1 MKPSSG
7 ICCSCDALVAGSVR
21 GAHAAKHVTKDN
33 PAFDNSHGL
42 AAGAPPTPSATGAS
56 QLHDHA
62 AELKR
67 GAWTNLIAL
76 LASNFRGIFT
86 FLVARL
92 LGPAALGI
100 FSVAWATTDLVSKVG
115 IFGLDDTIITFI
127 ARAEAAGDRARS
139 RALFRLAVFLGVLQC
154 AVLAGI
160 SIMAVRLFGHRLG
173 LDPQMAA
180 ALSVMFCAMPG
191 VALYRINT
199 AASRGMKVMRHD
211 IFSRGLTE
219 TIVTTLAF
227 LGALWLGLKTFAPE
241 IAVIV
246 GMGASGVVA
255 LILAAALFRS
265 APPRPDTFSYRAE
278 SRRLL
283 AYAAPISAYDL
294 LNSVI
299 VRLDIIM
306 LGCFVGSAPGV
317 TLTTLGI
324 YGAAVEVAGGLR
336 KINQAFNPI
345 FAPIVAGLTADGGDQ
360 AHAATAFSRV
370 SQWMLW
376 ILLPLVAV
384 MILAGSVI
392 LGIYGPAFRQ
402 GGMWLGI
409 VAIACA
415 TNAFVSLAETVIMV
429 QKPRLNLLN
438 SIITCAIALTANL
451 WLISRFGVTGAAF
464 GILLP
469 YVLQGIL
476 RYRALRMVFHWR
488 NPWGDIGH
496 PLIAALLA
504 TVPALAC
511 RMLID
516 NSAGQV
522 MASGVFLFV
531 YGGAWLYH
539 RRSATQG

>member
-1 MKPSSG
+1 MT
-7 ICCSCDALVAGSVR
+7 AGETMLRPIPPPGVLER
-21 GAHAAKHVTKDN
+21 GAPV
-33 PAFDNSHGL
+33 
-42 AAGAPPTPSATGAS
+42 
-56 QLHDHA
+56 DHE

-100 FSVAWATTDLVSKVG
+100 FSVAWATTDLVSKIG

-139 RALFRLAVFLGVLQC
+139 RALFRLAVFLGVIQC
-154 AVLAGI
+154 AILAGI
-160 SIMAVRLFGHRLG
+160 SITAVRLFGHRLG

-180 ALSVMFCAMPG
+180 ALSVMLCAMPC

-199 AASRGMKVMRHD
+199 AVSRGMKVMRHD

-227 LGALWLGLKTFAPE
+227 LAALWLGLETFAPE

-246 GMGASGVVA
+246 GMGASGIIA
-255 LILAAALFRS
+255 LFLAASLFRS
-265 APPRPDTFSYRAE
+265 APPRPETLSYRAE

-294 LNSVI
+294 LNAVI
-299 VRLDIIM
+299 VRLDVVM

-336 KINQAFNPI
+336 KVNQAFNPI
-345 FAPIVAGLTADGGDQ
+345 FAPIVAGLTVEGDQ
-360 AHAATAFSRV
+360 ERAATAFSRV

-384 MILAGSVI
+384 MVFAGSVI

-409 VAIACA
+409 VALACA

-438 SIITCAIALTANL
+438 SLITCAVALTANL

-476 RYRALRMVFHWR
+476 RYRALRMVFRWR

-496 PLIAALLA
+496 PLIAAFIA
-504 TVPALAC
+504 TVPAVAC
-511 RMLID
+511 WGTID
-516 NSAGQV
+516 GAAGQLV
-522 MASGVFLFV
+522 ASGVFLFV

>member
-1 MKPSSG
+1 MTAAKAMLRPITPPG
-7 ICCSCDALVAGSVR
+7 DLER
-21 GAHAAKHVTKDN
+21 GARVDHEAA
-33 PAFDNSHGL
+33 
-42 AAGAPPTPSATGAS
+42 
-56 QLHDHA
+56 
-62 AELKR
+62 LKC
-67 GAWTNLIAL
+67 GAWTNLVAL
-76 LASNFRGIFT
+76 LASNFRGVFT

-100 FSVAWATTDLVSKVG
+100 FSVAWATTDLVSKIG

-154 AVLAGI
+154 AVLAAI
-160 SIMAVRLFGHRLG
+160 SITIVRLFGQRLG
-173 LDPQMAA
+173 LDPQMVA
-180 ALSVMFCAMPG
+180 ALSVMLCAMP
-191 VALYRINT
+191 VIALYRINT
-199 AASRGMKVMRHD
+199 AVSRGMKVMRHD
-211 IFSRGLTE
+211 IFSRGITE
-219 TIVTTLAF
+219 TTVTTLAF
-227 LGALWLGLKTFAPE
+227 LVALWFGLKTFAPE
-241 IAVIV
+241 IAVIA
-246 GMGASGVVA
+246 GMGASGIVA
-255 LILAAALFRS
+255 LFLAASLLRS
-265 APPRPDTFSYRAE
+265 APRPAALSYSTE

-294 LNSVI
+294 LNAVI
-299 VRLDIIM
+299 VRLDVVM
-306 LGCFVGSAPGV
+306 LGCFVGRAPGV

-345 FAPIVAGLTADGGDQ
+345 FAPIVAGLTVDGDQ
-360 AHAATAFSRV
+360 EHAAMAFSRV

-384 MILAGSVI
+384 MVLAGSVI
-392 LGIYGPAFRQ
+392 LGIYGSAFRQ

-438 SIITCAIALTANL
+438 SIITCVVALAANL
-451 WLISRFGVTGAAF
+451 WLISRFGVTGAAA

-476 RYRALRMVFHWR
+476 RYRALRTVFRWR
-488 NPWGDIGH
+488 NPWGDVGH

-504 TVPALAC
+504 MAPAIAC
-511 RMLID
+511 RVMID
-516 NSAGQV
+516 GSAGQLI
-522 MASGVFLFV
+522 ASSAFLVV
-531 YGGAWLYH
+531 YGAAWLYH
-539 RRSATQG
+539 CRSAVNHSAI

>member
-1 MKPSSG
+1 MT
-7 ICCSCDALVAGSVR
+7 
-21 GAHAAKHVTKDN
+21 AAETMLRPITPPGGVTRSTTVD
-33 PAFDNSHGL
+33 
-42 AAGAPPTPSATGAS
+42 
-56 QLHDHA
+56 QA

-67 GAWTNLIAL
+67 GAWANVIAM

-92 LGPAALGI
+92 LGPAALGV
-100 FSVAWATTDLVSKVG
+100 FSVAWATTDLVSKIG

-127 ARAEAAGDRARS
+127 ARAEAAGDRVRS
-139 RALFRLAVFLGVLQC
+139 RALFHLAVFLGVCQC
-154 AVLAGI
+154 TLLAGI
-160 SIMAVRLFGHRLG
+160 SITVVRFFGGRLG
-173 LDPQMAA
+173 LDSQMVA
-180 ALSVMFCAMPG
+180 ALSVMLCAMPV

-199 AASRGMKVMRHD
+199 AVSRGMKVMRHD
-211 IFSRGLTE
+211 IFSRGITE

-227 LGALWLGLKTFAPE
+227 LAALWFGLKTFAPE

-246 GMGASGVVA
+246 GMGASGIVA
-255 LILAAALFRS
+255 LFLAASLFRT
-265 APPRPDTFSYRAE
+265 APPASVALSYRTE

-294 LNSVI
+294 LNAII
-299 VRLDIIM
+299 VRLDVVM
-306 LGCFVGSAPGV
+306 LGCFVGRAPGV

-336 KINQAFNPI
+336 KINQTFNPI
-345 FAPIVAGLTADGGDQ
+345 FAPIMAGLTVDGDQ
-360 AHAATAFSRV
+360 EHAATAFSRV

-384 MILAGSVI
+384 MVLAGSVI

-409 VAIACA
+409 VALACA

-438 SIITCAIALTANL
+438 SIITCAVALAANL

-476 RYRALRMVFHWR
+476 RYRALRMVFRWR

-496 PLIAALLA
+496 PLIAAVA
-504 TVPALAC
+504 AAVPALAC

-516 NSAGQV
+516 GIAGQLIAV
-522 MASGVFLFV
+522 AVFLLV

-539 RRSATQG
+539 RRSETPQALN